1 MLKPIGS
8 QEVILP
14 LDANSL
20 NLLFTSAGRRNELL
34 RAFRRA
40 FEELGLQ
47 GNIVVADVDPLAPA
61 IQEADFS
68 YIVPRVEDPGYV
80 PELADICGQ
89 ESIRLVFP
97 LLDPDI
103 PVLASHK
110 HELEQDDRTVVV
122 VPETAALLTSDKWAT
137 HQFLIELDVPV
148 PRSWL
153 PEEVTREKPSY
164 PLFVKPRKGSAGKN
178 TFKVENER
186 QLDFFLDYVPDP
198 IVQEF
203 LPGPEITNDV
213 ICSLVG
219 EVKAV
224 VSRQR
229 IEVRWG
235 EVAKGRTIHN
245 EEILQY
251 CRRIADALEAIGPI
265 TVQCML
271 SDSGPQFTEINAR
284 FGGGIPLGIAAGA
297 NSPLWYLAEAAG
309 LQASI
314 PPLGTDF
321 SGLYLTRFDE
331 SYFISE
337 DTYKQ
342 IEGHRL

>member
-1 MLKPIGS
+1 MQS
-8 QEVILP
+8 
-14 LDANSL
+14 DASNL

-40 FEELGLQ
+40 FDELGVK
-47 GNIVVADVDPLAPA
+47 GTIVATDIDPLAPA
-61 IQEADFS
+61 IQEADLS
-68 YIVPRVEDPGYV
+68 YIVPRVNDPAYV
-80 PELADICGQ
+80 PELIHICEQ
-89 ESIRLVFP
+89 ERIRLIFP

-110 HELEQDDRTVVV
+110 ADLQNKDRIVVV
-122 VPETAALLTSDKWAT
+122 VPEAAAELTSDKWAT
-137 HQFLIELDVPV
+137 HAFLQDLGVPT

-153 PEEVTREKPSY
+153 PEDIQKAELTY
-164 PLFVKPRKGSAGKN
+164 PVFIKPRRGSAGKN
-178 TFKVENER
+178 TFRVDDDK
-186 QLDFFLDYVPDP
+186 QLAFFLDYVPQP

-213 ICSLVG
+213 ICSLEG

-245 EEILQY
+245 EEIIPQCLS
-251 CRRIADALEAIGPI
+251 IAKALEAIGPI
-265 TVQCML
+265 TVQCIL
-271 SDSGPQFTEINAR
+271 RDGEPQFTEINAR
-284 FGGGIPLGIAAGA
+284 FGGGIPLGIAAGV

-309 LQASI
+309 MQVSI
-314 PPLGTDF
+314 PPVGTDF
-321 SGLYLTRFDE
+321 SGLYLTRYDE